1 MELKDILGKI
11 HRTLEAEQ
19 NRTIHQPVIA
29 KEVGVS
35 GRTYGDY
42 LRGTLEPKAM
52 KALLNLLAKLE
63 NEDIVKIIRLW
74 EEENNGKV

>member
-11 HRTLEAEQ
+11 HRTLEADK
-19 NRTIHQPVIA
+19 NKTIPQPIMA

-52 KALLNLLAKLE
+52 KALLNLLTKLE

-74 EEENNGKV
+74 EEEHHEKK

>member
-1 MELKDILGKI
+1 MELKEILGKI
-11 HRTLEAEQ
+11 HRTLEADQ
-19 NRTIHQPVIA
+19 NRAIQQPIMA

-63 NEDIVKIIRLW
+63 DEDIVKIIRLW
-74 EEENNGKV
+74 EEETNEKV